1 MASFDSSQERTR
13 AEIADYLRE
22 FADELDPA
30 GRSTNGGAD
39 DATLE
44 SSGHETG
51 RANEAATSD
60 DDREQ
65 SSGAGEKVTVIA
77 GNDSATINP
86 PRTCTFDVAVDTD
99 SDLLSTGAER
109 RASFTIRWDEEQVED
124 GDQLG
129 VE

>member
-30 GRSTNGGAD
+30 GRSTNSGTD

-44 SSGHETG
+44 SSGRETG
-51 RANEAATSD
+51 RANEAATS

-109 RASFTIRWDEEQVED
+109 RASFAIRWDEEQVED